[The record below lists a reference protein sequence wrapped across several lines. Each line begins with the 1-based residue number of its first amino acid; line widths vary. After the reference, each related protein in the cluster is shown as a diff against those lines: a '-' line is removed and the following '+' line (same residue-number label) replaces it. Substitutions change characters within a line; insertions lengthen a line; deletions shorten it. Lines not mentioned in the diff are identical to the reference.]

1 MIWLKILAAVGIVYL
16 LIGLLAA
23 VARIMAH
30 DMPWQLF
37 VFTILFWPTLF
48 LP

>member
-1 MIWLKILAAVGIVYL
+1 MWTTILLTVMVWYLSVGVL
-16 LIGLLAA
+16 VA

-37 VFTILFWPTLF
+37 VFTIIFWPALW
-48 LP
+48 L